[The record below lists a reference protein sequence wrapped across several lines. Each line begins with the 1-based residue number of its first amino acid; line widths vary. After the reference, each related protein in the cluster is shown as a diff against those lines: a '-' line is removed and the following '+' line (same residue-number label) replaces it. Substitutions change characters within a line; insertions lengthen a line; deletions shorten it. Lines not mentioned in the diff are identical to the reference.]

1 MTEFGSRGV
10 IQSDSAVRIDFTVH
24 FWGPES
30 VQLSNKNCYLIQNGS
45 VGLGE
50 VFLNGQVP
58 YIHNTLTGSSSVGSL
73 SAIEL
78 NVTNF

>member
-1 MTEFGSRGV
+1 MIRNDG
-10 IQSDSAVRIDFTVH
+10 AVRRDFTVH

-30 VQLSNKNCYLIQNGS
+30 VQLSNKNCFLIQNGS

-50 VFLNGQVP
+50 VFLNGQLP
-58 YIHNTLTGSSSVGSL
+58 HIHNSLTGSSSVGSL

>member
-30 VQLSNKNCYLIQNGS
+30 VQLSNN
-45 VGLGE
+45 E
-50 VFLNGQVP
+50 VLDWEKYFSTDRYP
-58 YIHNTLTGSSSVGSL
+58 DIPTYIMYHNFSFIPFINL
-73 SAIEL
+73 STFEPL
-78 NVTNF
+78 LRYSFD